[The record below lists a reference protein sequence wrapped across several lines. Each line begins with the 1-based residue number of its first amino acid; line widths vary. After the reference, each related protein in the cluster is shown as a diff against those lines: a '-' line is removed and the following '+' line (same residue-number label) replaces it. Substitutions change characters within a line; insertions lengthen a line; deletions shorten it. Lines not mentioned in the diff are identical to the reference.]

1 MKRYGYRILNS
12 HTNREKI
19 MSSVTPINVTLSGEF
34 MFDRALSR
42 RDEAVYQDELRDEM
56 IADKQAALI
65 ASRMAALS
73 DDDLVCALQ
82 SASGAGLCKN
92 VRDAIQKR
100 DPHLAFGV
108 LSALVSCWI
117 QSDSETEAIKYIER
131 LERDQH

>member
-1 MKRYGYRILNS
+1 
-12 HTNREKI
+12 
-19 MSSVTPINVTLSGEF
+19 MSSVTPINVTQSGEF

-65 ASRMAALS
+65 ASRMSALS

-82 SASGAGLCKN
+82 SASGATLCKN

-100 DPHLAFGV
+100 DPYAAFGV

-117 QSDSETEAIKYIER
+117 TEDSETEAIKYIER
-131 LERDQH
+131 LERDSEH